1 IPNSQVRFER
11 KGGTTMTKGE
21 CFKEVIARAKVNAAA
36 GKQHMILVLC
46 KDDGEMVVDGLL
58 HGEDELKE
66 GHVLFLHS
74 GLRRTQEIS
83 KRLEDFKNGRG
94 ELLVIISTQPVTGL
108 DCKFLCELDVMGS
121 WNIVCLYQGMTRVA
135 RVRGKWGTARCWLW
149 GSMERELKDWESNSN
164 SSNSN
169 GIQNPFAGLP
179 NSLKR
184 VYCLGV
190 DSYIEVWLAECIR
203 GHLGWGRTLGGRA
216 TCADP
221 EERDMEGKGA
231 FAPCNVCD
239 PLHQW
244 RKGVSVEVVDE
255 GVGNGGGDNFDSTD
269 SVDDNGEGN
278 QWEDEEE
285 EEEEKENQ
293 LYLHLL

>member
-1 IPNSQVRFER
+1 MSGSLVPEIKSFVAGFLGFSLEHLTTKWKRIGMEEDVGENGYIPNSQVRFER

-94 ELLVIISTQPVTGL
+94 ELLLIISTQPVTGL

-121 WNIVCLYQGMTRVA
+121 
-135 RVRGKWGTARCWLW
+135 
-149 GSMERELKDWESNSN
+149 
-164 SSNSN
+164 
-169 GIQNPFAGLP
+169 
-179 NSLKR
+179 
-184 VYCLGV
+184 
-190 DSYIEVWLAECIR
+190 
-203 GHLGWGRTLGGRA
+203 
-216 TCADP
+216 
-221 EERDMEGKGA
+221 
-231 FAPCNVCD
+231 
-239 PLHQW
+239 
-244 RKGVSVEVVDE
+244 
-255 GVGNGGGDNFDSTD
+255 
-269 SVDDNGEGN
+269 
-278 QWEDEEE
+278 
-285 EEEEKENQ
+285 
-293 LYLHLL
+293 